1 MRTAIA
7 TVSLSGTLTEKLT
20 AASRAGFDGVEIFEN
35 DLLASRLAP
44 EEVRERC
51 ADLGLSIDLYQP
63 MRDMEAVP
71 EEEFSRNLRRA
82 RRKFEVMRRLGA
94 DTVLVC
100 SSVHAAAVDDDELAA
115 RQLSQLADLA
125 QEFGIRV
132 AYEAL
137 AWGRHVS
144 TYDHAWRIVEAADH
158 PALGTC
164 LDSFHILSRGSDPKA
179 IADIPGEKIFF
190 LQLAD
195 APLLAMDV
203 LQWSWHY
210 RCFPGQG
217 GFDVAGL
224 VRHVLRAGYDG
235 PLSLEVF
242 NDVFRQAEA
251 GPAAVDAHRS
261 LLVLQESLGS
271 VELPGP
277 VVPTGVAF
285 AELVTP
291 DAEPVSE
298 VLGALGFARTAR
310 HRSKPV
316 DLWEQGEARVLV
328 NTGPAVRREGT
339 GLAAIGLESPDPAG
353 AARRAE
359 ALLSPVLPRRR
370 ATTDAPLDA
379 VAAPDGTE
387 LFFCATG
394 RPELPD
400 WRGDFEDVVHTA
412 TTPGVHAAS
421 GYGAHPATAPGAHVA
436 TGSGVPAATGRGARD
451 VTGLGTQDAPGLGA
465 YTATEPGAC
474 APKQPGAHART
485 TPGGQAASEPDAQDT
500 PAPDAHTA
508 TTPGVHTATEPGA
521 PAATRPRAHTAPK
534 PDAQDTTAPGAQNT
548 TAPDAHTA
556 PTPHVTRID
565 HLALVQPWHQFDE
578 AALFHRSVLGLSA
591 QESVDVADP
600 YGLLRSRAVA
610 NGDGSVRI
618 VLSVGAAPRD
628 DTVHAQ
634 HIALAT
640 DDVVAAARRF
650 LAAGGRLL
658 PIPANYYDDLAARFE
673 FADGEL
679 ETYRELGILYDR
691 DAHGEFRH
699 CYTRTVGRVF
709 FELVQRD
716 GGHRGYGAQNAPVR
730 LAAQHLTGG

>member
-1 MRTAIA
+1 MRTSIA
-7 TVSLSGTLTEKLT
+7 TVSLSGSLTEKLT

-35 DLLASRLAP
+35 DLLASPLTP
-44 EEVRERC
+44 EEIRARC
-51 ADLGLSIDLYQP
+51 ADLGLTVDLYQP
-63 MRDMEAVP
+63 MRDIEAVP
-71 EEEFSRNLRRA
+71 EEEFARNLRRA
-82 RRKFEVMRRLGA
+82 RHKFELMRRLGA

-100 SSVHAAAVDDDELAA
+100 SSVHPLAVDDDALAA
-115 RQLSQLADLA
+115 EHLSRLADLA
-125 QEFGIRV
+125 QDFGVRV

-137 AWGRHVS
+137 AWGRHIS
-144 TYDHAWRIVEAADH
+144 TYDHAWHVVETAGH

-164 LDSFHILSRGSDPKA
+164 LDSFHILSRGSDPKG
-179 IADIPGEKIFF
+179 IEDIPGEKIFF

-203 LQWSWHY
+203 LQWSRHY

-224 VRHVLRAGYDG
+224 VRHVLRTGYDG

-251 GPAAVDAHRS
+251 GPTAVDAHRS
-261 LLVLQESLGS
+261 LLVLQERVGLAD
-271 VELPGP
+271 LPAP

-291 DAEPVSE
+291 DAEPVAE
-298 VLGALGFARTAR
+298 VLGALGFTRAAR
-310 HRSKPV
+310 HHGKPV
-316 DLWEQGEARVLV
+316 DLWQQGEARILV
-328 NTGPAVRREGT
+328 NTGTAVGRGDGT

-359 ALLSPVLPRRR
+359 ALHAPVLPRRR
-370 ATTDAPLDA
+370 AERDAPLDA

-387 LFFCATG
+387 LFFCATD
-394 RPELPD
+394 RPGLPD
-400 WRGDFEDVVHTA
+400 WRADFED
-412 TTPGVHAAS
+412 
-421 GYGAHPATAPGAHVA
+421 
-436 TGSGVPAATGRGARD
+436 TGQRAEGTG
-451 VTGLGTQDAPGLGA
+451 
-465 YTATEPGAC
+465 
-474 APKQPGAHART
+474 
-485 TPGGQAASEPDAQDT
+485 
-500 PAPDAHTA
+500 
-508 TTPGVHTATEPGA
+508 
-521 PAATRPRAHTAPK
+521 
-534 PDAQDTTAPGAQNT
+534 
-548 TAPDAHTA
+548 
-556 PTPHVTRID
+556 VTRID
-565 HLALVQPWHQFDE
+565 HLALVQPWHHFDE
-578 AALFHRSVLGLSA
+578 ATLFHRSVLGLSA

-600 YGLLRSRAVA
+600 YGLLRSRAVT
-610 NGDGSVRI
+610 GDDGGVRI
-618 VLSVGAAPRD
+618 ALSVGAAPAD

-640 DDVVAAARRF
+640 PDVVAAARRF
-650 LAAGGRLL
+650 RAAGGSLL
-658 PIPANYYDDLAARFE
+658 PMPANYYDDLAARFE

-716 GGHRGYGAQNAPVR
+716 GGYRGYGAANAPVR
-730 LAAQHLTGG
+730 LAAQHAVRRLTGG

>member
-1 MRTAIA
+1 MRTSIA
-7 TVSLSGTLTEKLT
+7 TVSLSGSLTEKLT

-35 DLLASRLAP
+35 DLLASPLTP
-44 EEVRERC
+44 EEIRGRC
-51 ADLGLSIDLYQP
+51 ADLGLTIDLYQP
-63 MRDMEAVP
+63 MRDIEAVP
-71 EEEFSRNLRRA
+71 ADEFTRNLRRA
-82 RRKFEVMRRLGA
+82 RHKFELMRRLGA

-100 SSVHAAAVDDDELAA
+100 SSVHPLAVDDDARAA
-115 RQLSQLADLA
+115 YHLRRLADLA

-164 LDSFHILSRGSDPKA
+164 LDSFHILSRGSDPKG
-179 IADIPGEKIFF
+179 IEEIPGEKIFF

-203 LQWSWHY
+203 LQWSRHY

-224 VRHVLRAGYDG
+224 VRHVLSTGYDG

-251 GPAAVDAHRS
+251 GPTAVDAHRS
-261 LLVLQESLGS
+261 LLVLQETVGRAA
-271 VELPGP
+271 PPAP

-291 DAEPVSE
+291 DAEPVSA

-328 NTGPAVRREGT
+328 NTGGSARRDGT

-359 ALLSPVLPRRR
+359 ALLAPVLPRRR
-370 ATTDAPLDA
+370 APEDAPLDA

-387 LFFCATG
+387 LFFCATDL
-394 RPELPD
+394 PELPN
-400 WRGDFEDVVHTA
+400 WRADFGEVEHEPA
-412 TTPGVHAAS
+412 APGVH
-421 GYGAHPATAPGAHVA
+421 
-436 TGSGVPAATGRGARD
+436 
-451 VTGLGTQDAPGLGA
+451 
-465 YTATEPGAC
+465 
-474 APKQPGAHART
+474 
-485 TPGGQAASEPDAQDT
+485 
-500 PAPDAHTA
+500 
-508 TTPGVHTATEPGA
+508 
-521 PAATRPRAHTAPK
+521 
-534 PDAQDTTAPGAQNT
+534 
-548 TAPDAHTA
+548 
-556 PTPHVTRID
+556 RID
-565 HLALVQPWHQFDE
+565 HLALTQPWHHYDE
-578 AALFHRSVLGLSA
+578 ATLFHRSVLGLHA

-600 YGLLRSRAVA
+600 YGLMRSRAVT
-610 NGDGSVRI
+610 NPDGSVRI
-618 VLSVGAAPRD
+618 ALGVGAAPTD

-640 DDVVAAARRF
+640 DDVVAAARRYRE
-650 LAAGGRLL
+650 AGGRLL
-658 PIPANYYDDLAARFE
+658 PIPANYYDDLGARYE

-691 DAHGEFRH
+691 DPYGEFRH
-699 CYTRTVGRVF
+699 CYTVTVGRVF

-716 GGHRGYGAQNAPVR
+716 GYRGYGAQNAPVR
-730 LAAQHLTGG
+730 LAAQHVLRPGR

>member
-1 MRTAIA
+1 MRTSIA
-7 TVSLSGTLTEKLT
+7 TVSLSGSLTGKLD
-20 AASRAGFDGVEIFEN
+20 AAARAGFDGVEIFEN
-35 DLLASRLAP
+35 DLLACPLAP
-44 EEVRERC
+44 EDIRARC
-51 ADLGLSIDLYQP
+51 ADLGLRIDLYQP
-63 MRDMEAVP
+63 MRDVEAVP
-71 EEEFSRNLRRA
+71 EAEFARNLRRA
-82 RRKFEVMRRLGA
+82 RHKFELMRRLGA

-100 SSVHAAAVDDDELAA
+100 SSVSPQAVDDDALAA
-115 RQLSQLADLA
+115 EQLSRLADLA
-125 QEFGIRV
+125 AESGVRV

-144 TYDHAWRIVEAADH
+144 TYDHAWRIVETAGH

-164 LDSFHILSRGSDPKA
+164 LDSFHILSRGSDPQG

-203 LQWSWHY
+203 LQWSRHY

-224 VRHVLRAGYDG
+224 VRQVLATGYDG

-242 NDVFRQAEA
+242 NDVFRQADA
-251 GPAAVDAHRS
+251 GPTAVDARRS
-261 LLVLQESLGS
+261 LLVLQETVGRAP
-271 VELPGP
+271 LPDP

-291 DAEPVSE
+291 DAEPLAAL
-298 VLGALGFARTAR
+298 LGALGFTRTAR
-310 HRSKPV
+310 HRGKPV
-316 DLWEQGEARVLV
+316 ALWEQGDARVLV
-328 NTGPAVRREGT
+328 NTGTAPRRDGT
-339 GLAAIGLESPDPAG
+339 RLAAIGLESPDPAG

-359 ALLSPVLPRRR
+359 ALLAPVLPRRR
-370 ATTDAPLDA
+370 APQDAPLDA

-400 WRGDFEDVVHTA
+400 WRADFENT
-412 TTPGVHAAS
+412 
-421 GYGAHPATAPGAHVA
+421 
-436 TGSGVPAATGRGARD
+436 GVPPTQAGIRG
-451 VTGLGTQDAPGLGA
+451 
-465 YTATEPGAC
+465 
-474 APKQPGAHART
+474 
-485 TPGGQAASEPDAQDT
+485 
-500 PAPDAHTA
+500 
-508 TTPGVHTATEPGA
+508 
-521 PAATRPRAHTAPK
+521 
-534 PDAQDTTAPGAQNT
+534 
-548 TAPDAHTA
+548 
-556 PTPHVTRID
+556 ID
-565 HLALVQPWHQFDE
+565 HLALTQPWHHFDE
-578 AALFHRSVLGLSA
+578 AALFHRGVLGLHA

-600 YGLLRSRAVA
+600 YGLMRSRAVTSP
-610 NGDGSVRI
+610 DGSVRI
-618 VLSVGAAPRD
+618 ALTVGAAPTD

-650 LAAGGRLL
+650 REAGGSLL
-658 PIPANYYDDLAARFE
+658 PVPANYFDDLAARFE

-679 ETYRELGILYDR
+679 ETYRDFGILYDR
-691 DAHGEFRH
+691 DDHGVFRH

-716 GGHRGYGAQNAPVR
+716 GGYRGYGAANAPVR
-730 LAAQHLTGG
+730 LAAQHTARALTGG